1 RRIGLA
7 LSDPT
12 GVATQMLPDVRRH
25 GDDPR
30 AAQEV
35 AEVAHRYE
43 VRTIVVGLPLR
54 LDGTEGPQAQAARRF
69 ARLLERTAA
78 LPVRLWDERLTSVQA
93 DPPGRRTPPQTAP
106 PAAGSSGGRPGAA
119 QLPPST
125 TGLLRPTPRGADER
139 TLREVS

>member
-1 RRIGLA
+1 MRGRVLAVDYGSRRIGLA

-12 GVATQMLPDVRRH
+12 GVATQMLPDVRRR

-93 DPPGRRTPPQTAP
+93 ERILLEGGLRRKRRRQLRDRL
-106 PAAGSSGGRPGAA
+106 AAALVLRSFLQA
-119 QLPPST
+119 QPDS
-125 TGLLRPTPRGADER
+125 
-139 TLREVS
+139 